1 MAISA
6 TGLGSGLDIEGLVTQ
21 LVSAERMPLEQRI
34 FRDERKI
41 TSDISA
47 LGSLKSAL
55 ADLDTS
61 VQGVSDV
68 TTYTKKNVSTSD
80 ATKLTAT
87 ATAAASVGSY
97 DVEVTNLA
105 ATQSLAV
112 RAQFSAVTE
121 VVGSGTLT
129 FTFGTTGYTAD
140 SSNNAND
147 TYDSFVAKAGAAS
160 KTVTIDSTNNTLAGV
175 RDAIND
181 ADIGV
186 TAAIVNQG
194 GNYRLLISSEASGA
208 ENSLQISVSDS
219 GDSNDTDANGLSR
232 LAFNSSAGTGNVYQT
247 VSAADAAFKINGLA
261 LSSATNTVST
271 AIDGLTFNLLEA
283 TSGVESVTVTDNTAG
298 IKTEVTSFV
307 EGYNKFVTAVDG
319 LTAFDAASGIKGPL
333 LGDFTTRTITNQLR
347 TALSAA
353 ADGYI
358 GSYSRLAEIGVTL
371 SSTGTLT
378 VDDTVLSS
386 ALENNFDDVNAV
398 LTRFAKPSAG
408 SGMTVKS
415 FNDTVPDATYTIAIS
430 SLATSGKLAATVPGG
445 GFPLTIDNSTNEFV
459 VTVDGTASGTVTL
472 ANQAYANLAAIA
484 AEIQTKINSDSTL
497 RAAGKAVTVTVSG
510 DDIEIRSNSLGSSS
524 SVALANTGT
533 DTTIAALGLSLATAT
548 SGTDLVGTVD
558 GVAGV
563 ASGNVLSGAVG
574 SNAAGLSINVSSTAG
589 GTVAVSNGVTSQF
602 AQLLDGLLGDENTLD
617 LRIAN
622 LNTRAESLNDD
633 KAQMERRLEAIEK
646 RYRLQFSAL
655 DSLLSELT
663 STGEFLTQQMKNIPV
678 PGANKK

>member
-21 LVSAERMPLEQRI
+21 LISAEKAPLEQRI
-34 FRDERKI
+34 FRDERKL

-47 LGSLKSAL
+47 LGNLKSAL
-55 ADLDTS
+55 SDLDAS
-61 VQGVSDV
+61 VQAVSDSA
-68 TTYTKKNVSTSD
+68 TYTKKNVSTSD
-80 ATKLTAT
+80 ATKLTAA
-87 ATAAASVGSY
+87 ATDAASVGSY

-112 RAQFSAVTE
+112 RAEFSAVTE
-121 VVGSGTLT
+121 AVGTGTLT

-140 SSNNAND
+140 SSNSAND
-147 TYDSFVAKAGAAS
+147 TYDSFAAKAGAAS
-160 KTVTIDSTNNTLAGV
+160 KTVAIDSTNNTLAGV

-194 GNYRLLISSEASGA
+194 NNYRLLISSEASGA
-208 ENSLQISVSDS
+208 ENSLEISVSDT
-219 GDSNDTDANGLSR
+219 GDSNHTDANGLSR
-232 LAFNSSAGTGNVYQT
+232 LAFNASAGTANVYQT
-247 VSAADAAFKINGLA
+247 VAAADAAFKINGLT

-271 AIDGLTFNLLEA
+271 AIDGLTFNLLESTTGA
-283 TSGVESVTVTDNTAG
+283 ESVTVTGNNAG
-298 IKTEVTSFV
+298 IKTAINSFV
-307 EGYNKFVTAVDG
+307 EGYNTFVTAVDR
-319 LTAFDAASGIKGPL
+319 LTAFDAASGVKGPL

-358 GSYSRLAEIGVTL
+358 GSYSRLAEIGVTS

-386 ALENNFDDVNAV
+386 ALDNNFDDVNAV

-430 SLATSGKLAATVPGG
+430 SLATSGKVAASIASS
-445 GFPLTIDNSTNEFV
+445 GFPKTVNSATDELI

-472 ANQAYANLAAIA
+472 SSQAYANLSALA
-484 AEIQTKINSDSTL
+484 AELQTKINTDSTL
-497 RAAGKAVTVTVSG
+497 RTAGKAVTVSVAG

-524 SVALANTGT
+524 TIALANGGS
-533 DTTIAALGLSLATAT
+533 DSTIATLGLGSATTTA
-548 SGTDLVGTVD
+548 GTDLVGTVD

-589 GTVAVSNGVTSQF
+589 GTVVVSNGVTSQL
-602 AQLLDGLLGDENTLD
+602 AQLLDGFLGDDNTLD

-622 LNTRAESLNDD
+622 LNTRAESLSDD

-663 STGEFLTQQMKNIPV
+663 STGEFLAQQMKNIPV

>member
-55 ADLDTS
+55 SDLDAS
-61 VQGVSDV
+61 VQAVSDSA
-68 TTYTKKNVSTSD
+68 TYTKKNVSTSD

-105 ATQSLAV
+105 SAQSLAL

-160 KTVTIDSTNNTLAGV
+160 KIVTIDSTNNTLAGV

-232 LAFNSSAGTGNVYQT
+232 LAFNASAGTSNVYRT
-247 VSAADAAFKINGLA
+247 VAAADAAFKINGLT

-298 IKTEVTSFV
+298 IKTAITSFV

-378 VDDTVLSS
+378 VDDEVLSN
-386 ALENNFDDVNAV
+386 ALKNNFDDVNAV

-430 SLATSGKLAATVPGG
+430 SLATSGKLAATIPSA
-445 GFPLTIDNSTNEFV
+445 GFPITIDDSTNEFV

-497 RAAGKAVTVTVSG
+497 RAAGKAVTVAVSG
-510 DDIEIRSNSLGSSS
+510 DDIEIRSNGLGSSS

-548 SGTDLVGTVD
+548 NGTDLVGTVD

-574 SNAAGLSINVSSTAG
+574 SNAAGLSINVSSAAG
-589 GTVAVSNGVTSQF
+589 GTIVVSNGVTSQF
-602 AQLLDGLLGDENTLD
+602 AQLLDGLLGDDNTLD

>member
-510 DDIEIRSNSLGSSS
+510 DDIEIRSNSVGSSS

>member
-1 MAISA
+1 MAIAA

-21 LVSAERMPLEQRI
+21 LVSAERMPLERRI

-47 LGSLKSAL
+47 LGNLKSVL
-55 ADLDTS
+55 SDLDSSLQAVSTS
-61 VQGVSDV
+61 A
-68 TTYTKKNVSTSD
+68 TYTKKNASTSD
-80 ATKLTAT
+80 GTKLSAT
-87 ATAAASVGSY
+87 ASDAVSVGSY
-97 DVEVTNLA
+97 DVEITKLA
-105 ATQSLAV
+105 AAQSLAL

-121 VVGSGTLT
+121 VVGAGTLT

-140 SSNNAND
+140 ASNNTND

-160 KTVTIDSTNNTLAGV
+160 KTVTIDATNNTLAGV

-194 GNYRLLISSEASGA
+194 NNYRLLISSKASGA

-232 LAFNSSAGTGNVYQT
+232 LAFNASAGTGNVYQT
-247 VSAADAAFKINGLA
+247 VAAADAAFKINGLS

-271 AIDGLTFNLLEA
+271 AIDGLTLNLLET
-283 TSGVESVTVTDNTAG
+283 TSGAESVTIADNTTG
-298 IKTEVTSFV
+298 IKTAINSFV
-307 EGYNKFVTAVDG
+307 EGYNKFATAVDG
-319 LTAFDAASGIKGPL
+319 LTAFDATSGVKGPL

-378 VDDTVLSS
+378 VDDEVLST

-415 FNDTVPDATYTIAIS
+415 FNDTVPDATYSIAIS

-472 ANQAYANLAAIA
+472 ASQAYANLSAIA

-497 RAAGKAVTVTVSG
+497 RSAGKAVTVAVSG

-524 SVALANTGT
+524 SVALANAGT

-589 GTVAVSNGVTSQF
+589 GTVVLSNGVTSQF
-602 AQLLDGLLGDENTLD
+602 AQLLDGLLGDDNSLD

-663 STGEFLTQQMKNIPV
+663 STGEFLAQQMKNIPV
-678 PGANKK
+678 PGASKK